1 MVSYIINVRRNKP
14 REVSMEPKI
23 NIRYRGGRG
32 QKQINCTGP
41 DGQPWEKEEIEGML
55 AYYNGLPTVEKAWVT
70 MWLKL

>member
-1 MVSYIINVRRNKP
+1 
-14 REVSMEPKI
+14 MEPKI

-32 QKQINCTGP
+32 QKQIDCTGP

-55 AYYNGLPTVEKAWVT
+55 AYYNRLPTVEKAWVT